1 GSGRLHT
8 DSRPTKRVMKNN
20 LKKVAELTTYGIQFK
35 RQLTNTVIFL
45 ILGLLFQALNMYP
58 FAFSDIQ
65 TGDPFELYLTQMTG
79 VIILTSAAAMVP
91 QILLSLSYSHLVRTS
106 PSGKKLQTG
115 IFCNLLCVFSLVSLT
130 LRLIL
135 CLAFEA
141 IGPVSTVTMMQSFL
155 LSGFM
160 AALLII
166 FWPFTYKYY
175 VVYIIAVACIALF
188 MIMTSLRLSGRASSR
203 LFAFIHLPASPAI
216 CIAIAYAACIAASGV
231 SLLIAK
237 ALYKKPLS
245 KHIYTIMINQK
256 L

>member
-1 GSGRLHT
+1 
-8 DSRPTKRVMKNN
+8 MKNN
-20 LKKVAELTTYGIQFK
+20 WEKIAELTTYGIQFK

-45 ILGLLFQALNMYP
+45 VLGLLFQALNMYP

-65 TGDPFELYLTQMTG
+65 TGDPFEFYLPQLTS
-79 VIILTSAAAMVP
+79 VVILTSAAAMVP
-91 QILLSLSYSHLVRTS
+91 QILLSLNYSHLVRTS

-115 IFCNLLCVFSLVSLT
+115 IFCRLLCVFSLVFLT

-135 CLAFEA
+135 CLAFTA
-141 IGPVSTVTMMQSFL
+141 IAPVSTVTMMQSFL
-155 LSGFM
+155 LSGIM

-175 VVYIIAVACIALF
+175 VVSIIAIGCIAF
-188 MIMTSLRLSGRASSR
+188 FFIKNSFTLSDPAKDR
-203 LFAFIHLPASPAI
+203 LFASIHLPASPAI
-216 CIAIAYAACIAASGV
+216 CIVIAYAAVIAASGV

-245 KHIYTIMINQK
+245 KHIYTVMMNQK